1 MILAKNTSLFIFN
14 KKEALILDI
23 INKILSIMKEKK
35 ISQKS
40 LADFLDVGEYTIS
53 QWKKG
58 TTKSYI
64 KYIDKIADFLGVSTD
79 YLLGTTEI
87 TLGEKQ
93 AKIIELTSQLTEE
106 EQEEVI
112 KYAELLKRG
121 RK

>member
-1 MILAKNTSLFIFN
+1 MDTL
-14 KKEALILDI
+14 
-23 INKILSIMKEKK
+23 NKILALLEQRNIEQQEFAKAIGVRKQAITE
-35 ISQKS
+35 
-40 LADFLDVGEYTIS
+40 
-53 QWKKG
+53 WKKG

>member
-1 MILAKNTSLFIFN
+1 MDTL
-14 KKEALILDI
+14 
-23 INKILSIMKEKK
+23 NKILYLLENKCVSQQDFADAIGVKK
-35 ISQKS
+35 
-40 LADFLDVGEYTIS
+40 YTIS
-53 QWKKG
+53 EWKNGKS
-58 TTKSYI
+58 KSYK

>member
-1 MILAKNTSLFIFN
+1 MDTL
-14 KKEALILDI
+14 
-23 INKILSIMKEKK
+23 NKILALLEQRNIEQQEFAKAIGVRKQAITE
-35 ISQKS
+35 
-40 LADFLDVGEYTIS
+40 
-53 QWKKG
+53 WKKG

-93 AKIIELTSQLTEE
+93 AKIIELTNQLTEE